1 MPILPVIS
9 LNDENVNFYLNKI
22 QIIIILMIFHLKGKT
37 NNEMHNELRERETKI
52 QIDKISKQKMMN
64 AR

>member
-37 NNEMHNELRERETKI
+37 NNEMHNELRERETKV
-52 QIDKISKQKMMN
+52 QIDFKTKNKELI
-64 AR
+64 